1 MNPLRFKRFLGDS
14 MKNVKKD
21 LSVIGIE
28 KMSAQETWF
37 NELLK
42 ENPKFI
48 KGKYEPI
55 DFDGTVIQS
64 SNRCNL

>member
-1 MNPLRFKRFLGDS
+1 